1 LKSEL
6 TPAQLN
12 IYYHFFGVC
21 GICYALTAYR
31 KETVAMINQ
40 NIKKD
45 YELEELGGV
54 IGSVSN
60 LYEKNRR
67 RIV

>member
-1 LKSEL
+1 
-6 TPAQLN
+6 
-12 IYYHFFGVC
+12 
-21 GICYALTAYR
+21 
-31 KETVAMINQ
+31 MINQ

-54 IGSVSN
+54 IGSVWN